1 MKKIIALLLA
11 LALTLSCAAVLA
23 EAAEEKTDMGT
34 IDFGGKF
41 IIKGKIPEGYTLI
54 EEEKMEHVFIN
65 ALLKNENDPTAPYLT
80 IRVYQEETF
89 EPGTRMNDLD
99 EETLKWLESTYT
111 AEADVKIEYAETG
124 LGTKLM
130 QVTEVGED
138 PDWVAFFSVYEGYE
152 IELTIWASDVSVE
165 GKLTDEVL
173 QKAITF
179 LTEMDFVKV
188 DEPAAETPAA

>member
-65 ALLKNENDPTAPYLT
+65 ALLKHFGFHLVFQCGDF
-80 IRVYQEETF
+80 V
-89 EPGTRMNDLD
+89 
-99 EETLKWLESTYT
+99 
-111 AEADVKIEYAETG
+111 IEFRTHCP
-124 LGTKLM
+124 
-130 QVTEVGED
+130 Q
-138 PDWVAFFSVYEGYE
+138 
-152 IELTIWASDVSVE
+152 
-165 GKLTDEVL
+165 
-173 QKAITF
+173 
-179 LTEMDFVKV
+179 FVKV
-188 DEPAAETPAA
+188 FEGLADFVSAHGGFSFHSL